1 MPVLLCSDLLLSPRG
16 NWTFHTNQHP
26 PGICW
31 GTFGGLAVGFLQLLQ
46 EDPVLKQKK
55 APILE
60 MTLQGIRMSVSQMT
74 SPLPPKIL
82 QRIIRNKAKMW

>member
-1 MPVLLCSDLLLSPRG
+1 M
-16 NWTFHTNQHP
+16 
-26 PGICW
+26 
-31 GTFGGLAVGFLQLLQ
+31 GFLQLLQ
-46 EDPVLKQKK
+46 EDPVLKQKE

-82 QRIIRNKAKMW
+82 QRIIRNKAEMW